1 MNLVIVESPAK
12 AKTIN
17 KYLGDDYIVLAS
29 YGHIRDLPSKNG
41 SVDPENDFKME
52 WEVDSFSKKYLK
64 DITDAAKNSSKII
77 LATDPDREGEAIA
90 WHVKE
95 YLNEKKLIKDKHV
108 ERVVFNE
115 ITKKAVINGI
125 ENPRQIEPLLVDAY
139 MARRALDYLVGFNI
153 SPILWTKLP
162 GSKSAGRVQSVAL
175 KLITEREHEIELF
188 NPQEFWTLSVKFTD
202 NNKNQLLS
210 SITQLDGSKIEKF
223 SFKDKAE
230 IDKAIKDFKSKK
242 FIITDISSKVVN
254 RNPLGPFTT
263 STLQQV
269 ASGKLG
275 FGASRTMQI
284 AQKLYQGIEIE
295 GETIGLITYMR
306 TDGTNLSSDAID
318 SFRSY
323 IKNEFGK
330 EYLPETSINYTGK
343 KAKNAQEAHE
353 AIRPTDIMRTPDII
367 KKYLSPDQNK
377 LYDLIWCRALSSQME
392 TAKFDRN
399 TITISTEDN
408 QTKCK
413 ASGSVI
419 KFDGFL
425 KILKDNKKDEDE
437 EILPKMT
444 KGPVNIEALLDE
456 QHFTQPPPRYSEAS
470 LVKKL
475 EELGIGRPS
484 TYASIISVIST
495 RGYAE
500 AINKRFH
507 PTDRGK
513 LISAFLEKLFSKYV
527 DYNFTAS
534 LENQLDEI
542 TTGKEGWLKV
552 LEMFWKDFNQNVS
565 AVKEK
570 RTREVLDLLNESLG
584 SLIFERG
591 KDGNVDRNCKLCD
604 TGSLS
609 LKNSFRGGAFIGC
622 SNYPDCKFTRP
633 LSKAKA
639 AAQSQ
644 LAEPKFIGKHDNG
657 NDMFLKN
664 GRFGPYIQYEKNEEI
679 AEKII
684 ESKKKK
690 KKKKKNDK
698 PDNNFKNVSIPKGVT
713 LESVDLDRA
722 KFLCSLPKILGI
734 NPENQKDIILNSG
747 RFGPYLKCENK
758 SARIEN
764 VEEIFSIGLNRAI
777 SLIAEAKPGRMSS
790 SIIKDLGEHPEDKK
804 PVRIMKG
811 QYGPYIKYKSLN
823 ATIPEEKDPLE
834 INMEEALILI
844 EKRKEYDKTKKIK
857 NEEKNEKI
865 NNIDYVFKYSFMFIY

>member
-17 KYLGDDYIVLAS
+17 KYLGNDYVVLAS

-41 SVDPENDFKME
+41 SVDPENNFKMV

-64 DITDAAKNSSKII
+64 EIADAAKDSSKII

-95 YLNEKKLIKDKHV
+95 YLNEKKLLKDKQV

-115 ITKKAVINGI
+115 ITKKAVTHGI
-125 ENPRQIEPLLVDAY
+125 DNPRQIEPLLVDAY

-188 NPQEFWTLSVKFTD
+188 DPKEFWTLSIKFNDKD
-202 NNKNQLLS
+202 NKSLIA
-210 SITQLDGSKIEKF
+210 SIFQFKDKKIEKF
-223 SFKDKAE
+223 SFRNKNE
-230 IDKAIKDFKSKK
+230 IDKAIDEVKSKK
-242 FIITDISSKVVN
+242 FQINDISSKIVN
-254 RNPLGPFTT
+254 RNPSGPFTT

-269 ASGKLG
+269 SSGRLN

-284 AQKLYQGIEIE
+284 AQKLYQGIEID

-306 TDGTNLSSDAID
+306 TDGTNLSTDAVS
-318 SFRSY
+318 SFRDY
-323 IKNEFGK
+323 IKKEFGDD
-330 EYLPETSINYTGK
+330 YLPENPLNYSGK

-353 AIRPTDIMRTPDII
+353 AIRPTDIMRAPDTL
-367 KKYLSPDQNK
+367 KKYLSPDQHK
-377 LYDLIWCRALSSQME
+377 LYDLIWSRALSSQME
-392 TAKFDRN
+392 SAKFDRN
-399 TITISTEDN
+399 TITITSEDN
-408 QTKCK
+408 ETICK

-425 KILKDNKKDEDE
+425 KVIKDNKKNDDED
-437 EILPKMT
+437 ILPEMS
-444 KGPVNIEALLDE
+444 KGPVNIESLLDE

-500 AINKRFH
+500 TINRRFY

-527 DYNFTAS
+527 DYNFTAE

-542 TTGKEGWLKV
+542 TTGKESWIKV
-552 LEMFWKDFNQNVS
+552 LEMFWKDFNQNVIE
-565 AVKEK
+565 VKEK
-570 RTREVLDLLNESLG
+570 RTREVLDLLNDSLG
-584 SLIFERG
+584 SLIFERD
-591 KDGNVDRNCKLCD
+591 KEGNINRKCQLCEN
-604 TGSLS
+604 GSLS

-622 SNYPDCKFTRP
+622 SNYPECKFTRP

-639 AAQSQ
+639 VQQSQ
-644 LAEPKFIGKHDNG
+644 LAEPKLIGKHENG

-664 GRFGPYIQYEKNEEI
+664 GRFGPYIQYEIIPEINEEPV
-679 AEKII
+679 
-684 ESKKKK
+684 KKKK
-690 KKKKKNDK
+690 VKKKKNQK
-698 PDNNFKNVSIPKGVT
+698 ENNNLKNISIPKGIELDT
-713 LESVDLDRA
+713 INLERA
-722 KFLCSLPKILGI
+722 KFLCSLPKSLGI
-734 NPENQKDIILNSG
+734 NPENQKEILLNSG

-777 SLIAEAKPGRMSS
+777 TLIAEAKPGRISS
-790 SIIKDLGEHPEDKK
+790 SMIKDLGEHPEDKK
-804 PVRIMKG
+804 QVRIMKG

-823 ATIPEEKDPLE
+823 ATIPEEKDPSELT
-834 INMEEALILI
+834 MEEALILI
-844 EKRKEYDKTKKIK
+844 EKRKEYDKSKKRK
-857 NEEKNEKI
+857 KK
-865 NNIDYVFKYSFMFIY
+865 

>member
-17 KYLGDDYIVLAS
+17 KYLGENYIVLAS

-41 SVDPENDFKME
+41 SVDPENNFKMI
-52 WEVDSFSKKYLK
+52 WEIDGFSKKYLK
-64 DITDAAKNSSKII
+64 EITEAAKDSTKII

-95 YLNEKKLIKDKHV
+95 YLNEKKLLKDKLV

-115 ITKKAVINGI
+115 ITKKAVTHGI
-125 ENPRQIEPLLVDAY
+125 DNPRQIEPLLVDAY

-175 KLITEREHEIELF
+175 KLITEREHAIELF
-188 NPQEFWTLSVKFTD
+188 KPDEFWTLKVKF
-202 NNKNQLLS
+202 NNNNSFFVANLFQLN
-210 SITQLDGSKIEKF
+210 DKKIEKF
-223 SFKDKAE
+223 SFKSKSE
-230 IDKAIKDFKSKK
+230 INEAVDNIKNKK
-242 FIITDISSKVVN
+242 FLITDISTKIVS
-254 RNPLGPFTT
+254 RNPSGPFTT

-269 ASGKLG
+269 SSGRLG

-284 AQKLYQGIEIE
+284 AQRLYQGIEIE

-306 TDGTNLSSDAID
+306 TDGTNLSKDAI
-318 SFRSY
+318 SLFRNY
-323 IKNEFGK
+323 IKNEYGDD
-330 EYLPETSINYTGK
+330 YLPKDALNYSGK

-353 AIRPTDIMRTPDII
+353 AIRPTDIMRGPNSI
-367 KKYLSPDQNK
+367 KKYLSTDQYK

-392 TAKFDRN
+392 SAKFDRN
-399 TITISTEDN
+399 TITITSDDDKTIF
-408 QTKCK
+408 K
-413 ASGSVI
+413 ASGSLI

-425 KILKDNKKDEDE
+425 KIFKDQKKDDE
-437 EILPKMT
+437 NILPEVS
-444 KGPVNIEALLDE
+444 KGIAKIDELIDE

-500 AINKRFH
+500 TLNKRFH

-513 LISAFLEKLFSKYV
+513 LISAFLEKLFAKYV
-527 DYNFTAS
+527 DYNFTAG
-534 LENQLDEI
+534 LENQLDDI
-542 TTGKEGWLKV
+542 TAGKEGWVKV
-552 LEMFWKDFNQNVS
+552 LEMFWKDFNKNVTE
-565 AVKEK
+565 VKEK
-570 RTREVLDLLNESLG
+570 RTREVLDLLNDSLG
-584 SLIFERG
+584 SLIFERDA
-591 KDGNVDRNCKLCD
+591 DGNIDRKCTLCEN
-604 TGSLS
+604 GSLS

-639 AAQSQ
+639 AQQSQ
-644 LAEPKFIGKHDNG
+644 LAEPKLIGKHDNG
-657 NDMFLKN
+657 NDMYLKN
-664 GRFGPYIQYEKNEEI
+664 GRFGPYIQYEIIPEIINEEI
-679 AEKII
+679 NTKK
-684 ESKKKK
+684 KKKK
-690 KKKKKNDK
+690 KKKKKNEEK
-698 PDNNFKNVSIPKGVT
+698 SNFKNVSIPKGIT
-713 LESVDLDRA
+713 IESVDLAKA
-722 KFLCSLPKILGI
+722 KFLCSLPKVLGI
-734 NPENQKDIILNSG
+734 NPNNDKEIFLNSG

-758 SARIEN
+758 SARLENIE
-764 VEEIFSIGLNRAI
+764 ELFSIGLNRAI
-777 SLIAEAKPGRMSS
+777 TLIAEAKPGRMSS

-823 ATIPEEKDPLE
+823 ATIPEEKDPSE

-844 EKRKEYDKTKKIK
+844 EKRKEYDRNKKGK
-857 NEEKNEKI
+857 KK
-865 NNIDYVFKYSFMFIY
+865 KKK